1 MRGTTD
7 YGKMFRRQQGNPSI
21 VGYVDADYT
30 VDLGD
35 MRSITGDVFTLTRR
49 PICWKSMVQSLI
61 VLSTTKVRIYDRG

>member
-1 MRGTTD
+1 M
-7 YGKMFRRQQGNPSI
+7 
-21 VGYVDADYT
+21 GYVDADYT

-61 VLSTTKVRIYDRG
+61 VLSTTKVIIYDRG